1 MEKEVHEQ
9 YEYARR
15 RIKQKKRLY
24 FHFVVL
30 VLGSLLLFLGHN
42 FLNSTVVSDWYLW
55 IITFWLFLFILH
67 FIKIF
72 ITDRFMNK
80 DWEREQIDR
89 LVALQKKKVEQL
101 QIQIEN
107 DEPNNSIKL

>member
-1 MEKEVHEQ
+1 MEKELHAQ

-15 RIKQKKRLY
+15 RLKQKKRLY
-24 FHFVVL
+24 YHFVL
-30 VLGSLLLFLGHN
+30 FVLGSLLLFVAHN
-42 FLNSTVVSDWYLW
+42 FLDSTVVNDWYLW
-55 IITFWLFLFILH
+55 IITIWLFLFILH

-89 LVALQKKKVEQL
+89 LVTLQKKKVEQL
-101 QIQIEN
+101 QNQIVN
-107 DEPNNSIKL
+107 DEIKQ

>member
-1 MEKEVHEQ
+1 MEKELHEQ

-24 FHFVVL
+24 YHFVL
-30 VLGSLLLFLGHN
+30 FVLGSLLLFVAHK
-42 FLNSTVVSDWYLW
+42 FLNSTVVTDWYLW
-55 IITFWLFLFILH
+55 IITIWLFLFILH

-89 LVALQKKKVEQL
+89 LVTLQKKKMEQL
-101 QIQIEN
+101 QTQITN
-107 DEPNNSIKL
+107 DELKQ

>member
-1 MEKEVHEQ
+1 MEKELHEK

-24 FHFVVL
+24 YHFVL
-30 VLGSLLLFLGHN
+30 FVLGSLLLFVAHN
-42 FLNSTVVSDWYLW
+42 FLDSTVVTDWYLW
-55 IITFWLFLFILH
+55 IITIWLFLFILH

-89 LVALQKKKVEQL
+89 LVALQKKKLDQL
-101 QIQIEN
+101 QTQVAN
-107 DEPNNSIKL
+107 DELNNSK